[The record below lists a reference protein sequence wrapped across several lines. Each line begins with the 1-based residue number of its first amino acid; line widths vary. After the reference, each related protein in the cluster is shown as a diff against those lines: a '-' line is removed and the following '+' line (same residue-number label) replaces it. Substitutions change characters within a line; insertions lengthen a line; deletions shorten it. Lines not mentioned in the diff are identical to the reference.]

1 MGALLTRFVARFQ
14 APPVDSSKTWPDPL
28 LVNAAAAK
36 LGPDLYAAFCQSIG
50 QQAEPWK
57 GLHPA
62 VKRAWVNRA
71 ERAIRSIR

>member
-1 MGALLTRFVARFQ
+1 MGELLARFVSRFQ
-14 APPVDSSKTWPDPL
+14 APPVDSTVTWPNAL
-28 LVNAAAAK
+28 LVTTAAAQ
-36 LGPDLYAAFCQSIG
+36 LGPNLYAAFCQSIG
-50 QQAEPWK
+50 QSAEPWK